1 MAHENKDG
9 GPAFPYAFQHE
20 DDQRFIKE
28 GFASGMTLRDYFAG
42 QAPEVPEWF
51 PPNEWTTEEAVN
63 RPTRESPGWMTM
75 EIVEHVEPHI
85 EHLVRWK
92 FAYADA
98 MLAARSG
105 ERK

>member
-1 MAHENKDG
+1 MANENKDG

-28 GFASGMTLRDYFAG
+28 GFASGMTLRDYFAAKALTG
-42 QAPEVPEWF
+42 NLAADAEQKSSARQHADWAFEQ
-51 PPNEWTTEEAVN
+51 
-63 RPTRESPGWMTM
+63 
-75 EIVEHVEPHI
+75 
-85 EHLVRWK
+85 
-92 FAYADA
+92 ADA

>member
-1 MAHENKDG
+1 MK
-9 GPAFPYAFQHE
+9 
-20 DDQRFIKE
+20 RFTDLYWRLDATTSTNE
-28 GFASGMTLRDYFAG
+28 RVEALRDYFAG

-75 EIVEHVEPHI
+75 EIVEHVEPLI
-85 EHLVRWK
+85 EHLARWK

-98 MLAARSG
+98 MLAAR
-105 ERK
+105 ERKGQP